1 MRKKLWIT
9 FALILV
15 LALVCGLIDWP
26 RFPAKW
32 KLGWFTKQKI
42 HLGLDLQGGTQLV
55 YAADT
60 SQLPEEASKT
70 TAVEGVRDVIERRV
84 NVWGVTE
91 PMVQTTRVGND
102 WRVIIELPGVED
114 VNEAINMIGET
125 PLLEFKEQNPN
136 PQPELTPEQTEEMA
150 EYNSKAKTKAEEI
163 LKMALESEADF
174 AALAREYSEDMGS
187 RDKGGDLGWFSRG
200 MMVAPFEEAVFDELK
215 KGEITKE
222 LVQSGFGYHIIYK
235 MDEREKEGDI
245 SVEIEEGGEGGE
257 IEIVAELEVNASHI
271 LIRTK
276 SEQDY
281 IGPEDAWINTGL
293 SGRQLVGARVDF
305 DQQTGAA
312 QVGLEFSD
320 EGKNLFAEITKRNI
334 GQPVAIFLDV
344 QPISITTVQEEISGG
359 RAVITGKFNL
369 KEAKLLAQ
377 RLNAGALEVPITLI
391 SQQNVGP
398 NLGRSS
404 VEKSFLAGII
414 GLILVAIFMIIFY
427 RLPGLLAVF
436 ALAIYGLIVMALF
449 KLIPVTLTL
458 AGVAGFI
465 LSVGM
470 AVDANVLIFERMK
483 EELRVG
489 RDKLSAIDEGFR
501 RAWPSIRDGNVSTL
515 ITCFILYY
523 FGTSMVKGFGLTLG
537 IGILVSMFSAIV
549 ITKTFLKL
557 SAKKG

>member
-150 EYNSKAKTKAEEI
+150 EYNSKAKTRAEEI

-174 AALAREYSEDMGS
+174 AALAREYSEDPGS

-334 GQPVAIFLDV
+334 GQPVAIFLDG
-344 QPISITTVQEEISGG
+344 QPISIPTVQEEISGG

-465 LSVGM
+465 LSIGM
-470 AVDANVLIFERMK
+470 AVDANVLIFERMR